1 MMRFKG
7 MAAAIGLIAAGLL
20 AGPAAAFDIGIV
32 AFQMSSETHARVA
45 NAAKAAAE
53 ARGWKVTL
61 LNSAGAMPEHAAQIE
76 NLIQAKVGAIIIA
89 MGKPVETDG
98 QLAEAKKAGIPVIT
112 VASGGSQQTLFDVQ
126 ANEYQVGAQQ
136 ALYLLGQLGYQG
148 NLIAERF
155 EGNVATRIRGRVLD
169 AVLAENQAVKV
180 VGTHSMART
189 ASWRD
194 DVRSGMEALLLKN
207 QGKVD
212 GIWASFDGQA
222 FVIDDLLSQ
231 QGAKRGK
238 PVLVSADGGPEAFR
252 RIADQD
258 SLLMATVA
266 VPFEDMGRFAIDAV
280 ERIVVKKEPKDA
292 VVKGPYHFVD
302 AVLVDESNVAQYLKP

>member
-1 MMRFKG
+1 MRFRI
-7 MAAAIGLIAAGLL
+7 AATLMGLAAGLL
-20 AGPAAAFDIGIV
+20 AGPAAAFDLGIV

-53 ARGWKVTL
+53 AKGWKVTL
-61 LNSAGAMPEHAAQIE
+61 LNSAGAMPEHAAQLE
-76 NLIQAKVGAIIIA
+76 NLIQAKVGAIVVA
-89 MGKPVETDG
+89 MGKPVETDA
-98 QLAEAKKAGIPVIT
+98 QLEAAKKAGIPVIT

-126 ANEYQVGAQQ
+126 ANEYQVGAQMS
-136 ALYLLGQLGYQG
+136 LYLLGQLGYEG
-148 NLIAERF
+148 SILAERF

-180 VGTHSMART
+180 AGSHAMART

-222 FVIDDLLSQ
+222 FVIDDLLAQ

-252 RIADQD
+252 RIADKD
-258 SLLMATVA
+258 SLLMATVV
-266 VPFEDMGRFAIDAV
+266 VPFEDMGRFAVEAV
-280 ERIVVKKEPKDA
+280 ERIAVKKEPKEQ
-292 VVKGPYHFVD
+292 VVKGPYHLVD
-302 AVLVDESNVAQYLKP
+302 AILVDESNVAKFLKP